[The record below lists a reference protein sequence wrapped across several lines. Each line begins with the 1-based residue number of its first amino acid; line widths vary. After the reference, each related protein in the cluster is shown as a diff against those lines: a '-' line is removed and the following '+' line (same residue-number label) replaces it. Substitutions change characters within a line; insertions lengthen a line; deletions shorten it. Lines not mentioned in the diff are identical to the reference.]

1 MPMKKTKVKTLAI
14 NDKVRQLQLLKEQ
27 LQDNQK
33 VCELAFTGEPALWDL
48 CRKQAAKTFEDGVS
62 EVLSN

>member
-1 MPMKKTKVKTLAI
+1 MPVKKAKVKALAI
-14 NDKVRQLQLLKEQ
+14 NDKVQQLKNLQEQ

-48 CRKQAAKTFEDGVS
+48 CRKQAAKTFEEAVS
-62 EVLSN
+62 KVLGA